1 MNAQP
6 DEGKNPAAICRGLIR
21 RSETAALATAER
33 EAEGWPYA
41 SLVQVAAAH
50 DGTPLLLLSDLADHT
65 KNFMRDGRV
74 SLLFDGTRGL
84 DNPLTGARA
93 TLQGRI
99 RPLGGA
105 EPDMRLKRRYLARHP
120 EAAGYAGF
128 ADFKFYAVDAER
140 VHLVAGFGRISWMPA
155 TAVLLDAAHT
165 GTLAEEEEGILAH
178 MNADHADAVDLYARA
193 AEPDTVSGWRMTG
206 IDPEGADL
214 RRDGR
219 TTRLGFAELVTDGAS
234 ARRELVRL
242 VKDLRH
248 TLDASRNA

>member
-1 MNAQP
+1 MSARP
-6 DEGKNPAAICRGLIR
+6 DEGKDPAAICRSLIR
-21 RSETAALATAER
+21 RSATAALATAER
-33 EAEGWPYA
+33 EPEGWPYA

-99 RPLGGA
+99 RALA
-105 EPDMRLKRRYLARHP
+105 DSDTDRRLKQRYLARHP
-120 EAAGYAGF
+120 DATGYAGF

-140 VHLVAGFGRISWMPA
+140 LHLVAGFGRINWLPA
-155 TAVLLDAAHT
+155 TAVLLDAART
-165 GTLAEEEEGILAH
+165 GTLAEEEEGIVAH

-193 AEPDTVSGWRMTG
+193 AEPGTVSGWRMTG

-219 TTRLGFAELVTDGAS
+219 ATRLDFAGLVTDGAS

-242 VKDLRH
+242 VRDLRGS
-248 TLDASRNA
+248 LGA